1 MMKTSFCAFGRS
13 CNLFIAAVALI
24 AANATTASA
33 VPSSASDDIPSGLT
47 EPQKQLMQR
56 RMANAQELIDEEG
69 ALQVK
74 AQALHRHVEQLIA
87 QATKLKGEAQV
98 LHANLTAPPAIKL
111 SPAQLKAAQ
120 SSYKDHID
128 QFRAHAEAYQAHL
141 QDLRNTVG
149 ECHANQAAYQTFANQ
164 VTLHVAQ
171 FHIPVP
177 DVPPPH
183 VCRRMGMSSMEMS
196 HTANALAGDI
206 KRVEQ
211 SEADL
216 AVAQNKLQSVE
227 ALSPGLDNKAGAE
240 AVREQKEQALAGEFG
255 KLREE
260 YDLLRAEGNI
270 LAKNG
275 SGFASG
281 GAVTRASVSGKV
293 KQQ

>member
-1 MMKTSFCAFGRS
+1 MTKTGFCAFGRS
-13 CNLFIAAVALI
+13 CNLFFAAVALI

-33 VPSSASDDIPSGLT
+33 VPSNTSDDIPGGLT
-47 EPQKQLMQR
+47 EPQKQLMER
-56 RMANAQELIDEEG
+56 RIANAQELIDEG
-69 ALQVK
+69 SALKLK
-74 AQALHRHVEQLIA
+74 AQAFHRHAEQLIA
-87 QATKLKGEAQV
+87 QATKLKGEAQY
-98 LHANLTAPPAIKL
+98 LHGNMAPPPVVKL
-111 SPAQLKAAQ
+111 SPVQLKAAQ
-120 SSYKDHID
+120 DSYKTHID
-128 QFRAHAEAYQAHL
+128 EFRTHAEAYQAHL

-149 ECHANQAAYQTFANQ
+149 ECHANQAAYQQFANQ

-177 DVPPPH
+177 DVRPPH
-183 VCRRMGMSSMEMS
+183 VCRRLGMTSQEMW
-196 HTANALAGDI
+196 HTANAMAGDI

-216 AVAQNKLQSVE
+216 QVAQNKLQGVE

-240 AVREQKEQALAGEFG
+240 AVREQKEQELAGEFG

-260 YDLLRAEGNI
+260 YDLLKAEGNI

-275 SGFASG
+275 KGFSG
-281 GAVTRASVSGKV
+281 GGEITRASVSAKV